1 MAPWTVASQ
10 ASLSMGFS
18 RQEYGSGL
26 PLPTHEDLPDPG
38 FERMTLASLAL
49 TRRSFTTSTIWKAPM
64 NFGGTQTFSHIK
76 KCGSLWIV
84 MCLLSLP
91 RLLALPIIPTA

>member
-1 MAPWTVASQ
+1 MSDSATLWTVASQ

-38 FERMTLASLAL
+38 IEPMTLASLAL
-49 TRRSFTTSTIWKAPM
+49 TRRSFTTTTIWKAPM
-64 NFGGTQTFSHIK
+64 NFGGDTNIQSYQEVWVPLDSYVPSFS
-76 KCGSLWIV
+76 
-84 MCLLSLP
+84 
-91 RLLALPIIPTA
+91 T